1 MGRKLSNQEFSGAP
15 ALGHNARM
23 RILLAE
29 DDAMIGEVVHD
40 ALRAEGHAADWVR
53 DGAQADTALTTTA
66 YDLLL
71 LDLGLP
77 RQSGLDVLRALR
89 ARGAR
94 LPVLIATA
102 RDAVAERVAGLDAG
116 ADDYIVKPY
125 DLDELLARIRAL
137 LRRAHGR
144 AEPAYVWGTVR
155 IVPATREVTLAGQ
168 PVQLS
173 AREWA
178 VLEPCWRAPAG
189 CCRASS
195 WRTSSTPGARRSAA
209 TRWRFTST
217 ACGAS
222 WGRG

>member
-53 DGAQADTALTTTA
+53 DGAQADTALTTTT

-116 ADDYIVKPY
+116 ADDYIVKP
-125 DLDELLARIRAL
+125 
-137 LRRAHGR
+137 
-144 AEPAYVWGTVR
+144 
-155 IVPATREVTLAGQ
+155 
-168 PVQLS
+168 
-173 AREWA
+173 
-178 VLEPCWRAPAG
+178 
-189 CCRASS
+189 
-195 WRTSSTPGARRSAA
+195 
-209 TRWRFTST
+209 
-217 ACGAS
+217 
-222 WGRG
+222 